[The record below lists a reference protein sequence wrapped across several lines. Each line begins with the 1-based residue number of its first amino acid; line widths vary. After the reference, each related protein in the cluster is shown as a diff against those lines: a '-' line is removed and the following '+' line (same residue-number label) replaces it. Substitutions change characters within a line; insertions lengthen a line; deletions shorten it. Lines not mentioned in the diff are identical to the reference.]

1 METLDSL
8 EAEIFSP
15 ALSKTPQETEEEI
28 FPVLSF
34 PISCGII
41 KNYTIKIIKIVYL
54 NSPNNFFISI
64 ILTWESVGNRNVKT
78 LSNEISI
85 VGRIKCTM

>member
-1 METLDSL
+1 METLDLL

-34 PISCGII
+34 PIIYGII
-41 KNYTIKIIKIVYL
+41 QSL
-54 NSPNNFFISI
+54 QNSRERITLHELHFLISI

-78 LSNEISI
+78 LSKEISI

>member
-1 METLDSL
+1 METLDLL

-34 PISCGII
+34 PIIYGII
-41 KNYTIKIIKIVYL
+41 QSLQNSRQRLIINPL
-54 NSPNNFFISI
+54 I
-64 ILTWESVGNRNVKT
+64 ILSDFNHTYLG
-78 LSNEISI
+78 ISWQ
-85 VGRIKCTM
+85 

>member
-1 METLDSL
+1 METLDLL

-34 PISCGII
+34 PIIYGII
-41 KNYTIKIIKIVYL
+41 QSLQNSRQII
-54 NSPNNFFISI
+54 I
-64 ILTWESVGNRNVKT
+64 IT
-78 LSNEISI
+78 LSDFNHTYLGISWQ
-85 VGRIKCTM
+85 